1 MIKVN
6 DRNFYEQVIQKSK
19 EVPVLVDFWAPWCQ
33 PCLIIGPILERLEDE
48 YQGKF
53 ILAKLNVQE
62 NQAVASHFHVTA
74 IPIVK
79 LFKNGKVI
87 DEFVG
92 ALPERKIREF
102 LKKIKPGETDSIIK
116 KGDEYHRLGKLE
128 QARKEYEK
136 VLEKDPSDEQLKY
149 KLGVIL
155 FEQENFA
162 EAKRN
167 LKAIEHLEE
176 AKKVLDIIYFKE
188 IPLREIKK
196 LRKELDKNPDNI
208 ESHLNLADQYAKAGN
223 YKESLDE
230 YLIVLEKDK
239 KYKDEAARISML
251 KIFNILGE
259 EDSLVKEYRRKLTS
273 VLF

>member
-102 LKKIKPGETDSIIK
+102 LKKIK
-116 KGDEYHRLGKLE
+116 L
-128 QARKEYEK
+128 
-136 VLEKDPSDEQLKY
+136 
-149 KLGVIL
+149 
-155 FEQENFA
+155 
-162 EAKRN
+162 
-167 LKAIEHLEE
+167 
-176 AKKVLDIIYFKE
+176 
-188 IPLREIKK
+188 
-196 LRKELDKNPDNI
+196 
-208 ESHLNLADQYAKAGN
+208 
-223 YKESLDE
+223 
-230 YLIVLEKDK
+230 
-239 KYKDEAARISML
+239 
-251 KIFNILGE
+251 
-259 EDSLVKEYRRKLTS
+259 
-273 VLF
+273 